1 MHCTRYI
8 FHLDDVENKGG
19 GEIIEKLIAR
29 GANKELRDR
38 NGMLGIHL
46 AAINGNCEII
56 EKLLNCEYQA
66 KQRKSKIYKS
76 Q

>member
-1 MHCTRYI
+1 MHCTKYI
-8 FHLDDVENKGG
+8 FNSDDVENEGG
-19 GEIIEKLIAR
+19 GEIIERLIAG
-29 GANKELRDR
+29 GASKDLRDR

-56 EKLLNCEYQA
+56 EILLNCENQEE
-66 KQRKSKIYKS
+66 KRKSKIYKS